1 MPSSL
6 SDAALDLITSF
17 EGSPP
22 NPEWPG
28 GESGVTIGY
37 GCDIGADPDSL
48 SAWSGLLSSED
59 MAKLEAVKGITGAA
73 AHRALAS
80 VKSIVIDKAAAT
92 TVLNSYSLPSQ
103 ISKTLKAFPGSDQL
117 PPDSFGALVS
127 LVYNRGT
134 SLKGETR
141 IEMKATHDAIAVGP
155 SQWPEAVIQIAKMAH
170 LWPLPPTASNLSG
183 RRLAEASLFA
193 RGLRSIALL
202 SGALIKG
209 DKGDS
214 VRPLQTAL
222 KLKADGQFGSMTM
235 VSVWTYQGTAGL
247 PTTGVADVATQSKI
261 GLSL

>member
-134 SLKGETR
+134 SLK
-141 IEMKATHDAIAVGP
+141 ATHDAIAVGP

>member
-6 SDAALDLITSF
+6 SDAAHDLITSF

-117 PPDSFGALVS
+117 PPDSFGALV
-127 LVYNRGT
+127 YNRGT
-134 SLKGETR
+134 RLKGETR
-141 IEMKATHDAIAVGP
+141 IEMKATHDDIAVGP
-155 SQWPEAVIQIAKMAH
+155 RQWPEAVIQIAKMAH